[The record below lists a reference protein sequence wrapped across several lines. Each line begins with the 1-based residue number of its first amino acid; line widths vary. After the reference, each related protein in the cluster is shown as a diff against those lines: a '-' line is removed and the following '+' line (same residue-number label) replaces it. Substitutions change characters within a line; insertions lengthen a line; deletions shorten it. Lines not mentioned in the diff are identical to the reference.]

1 MPRPPG
7 PAPAVAAVRLAVR
20 PLLTAAPDSRPG
32 VGRSAGGPVIVAC
45 SGGAD
50 SLALLA
56 ATVFEAAKVGV
67 PVVGATVDHGL
78 QPESA
83 DRAEAVVDQM
93 KRLGATEAVS
103 VRVHVDPAGRGVE
116 AAARAAR
123 YDVLRR
129 LAADHGSSMVLLGHT
144 RDDQA
149 ETVLLGLVR
158 GSGGRSLAG
167 MPPSVDGLFYRP
179 LLQLTREQTEAA
191 CRAEGIEVW
200 SDPHNADPRF
210 TRSRIR
216 HRVLPVLESELGPG
230 VAAALARTAEMLRAD
245 VEALDRIAAAWFG
258 EHRSPHPPEQQT
270 QPALEGPAGTGV
282 AGTGVVGTGVGL
294 DVGELAALDEAIR
307 LRVLRL
313 AAVAAGSPPGELF
326 RVHVLA
332 VDDLVCRYTGQQR
345 IDLPGPVH
353 AVRSGPVLRFLRP

>member
-1 MPRPPG
+1 
-7 PAPAVAAVRLAVR
+7 V
-20 PLLTAAPDSRPG
+20 
-32 VGRSAGGPVIVAC
+32 PVI
-45 SGGAD
+45 
-50 SLALLA
+50 
-56 ATVFEAAKVGV
+56 
-67 PVVGATVDHGL
+67 GATVDHGL
-78 QPESA
+78 QPGSA
-83 DRAEAVVDQM
+83 DRAAAIVDQM
-93 KRLGATEAVS
+93 QRLGATGTVS
-103 VRVHVDPAGRGVE
+103 VQVSVSPAGQGIE
-116 AAARAAR
+116 AAAREAR
-123 YDVLRR
+123 YAALSKV
-129 LAADHGSSMVLLGHT
+129 AADRGSRLVLLGHT

-149 ETVLLGLVR
+149 ETVLLGLTR

-167 MPPSVDGLFYRP
+167 MPRSLDGLFHRP
-179 LLQLTREQTEAA
+179 LLDLTRAETEAA
-191 CRAEGIEVW
+191 CRAEGIAFW
-200 SDPHNADPRF
+200 TDPHNSDPRF

-230 VAAALARTAEMLRAD
+230 VAAALARTADMLRAD

-345 IDLPGPVH
+345 IELPGPVH
-353 AVRSGPVLRFLRP
+353 AVRSGSVLRFLRS